1 MKLKLCSA
9 IGIIAL
15 VAPGVV
21 PMAVPAA
28 SAVSCAVVE
37 RLSPGSVHPGDWWQ
51 PAAPVAV
58 IRGAA

>member
-28 SAVSCAVVE
+28 SAVSCAW
-37 RLSPGSVHPGDWWQ
+37 SSG
-51 PAAPVAV
+51 
-58 IRGAA
+58 

>member
-21 PMAVPAA
+21 PMAVPQRCRVPSSNACRRVRCIP
-28 SAVSCAVVE
+28 VSCAW
-37 RLSPGSVHPGDWWQ
+37 SSG
-51 PAAPVAV
+51 
-58 IRGAA
+58 